1 MSLLAQVKTDRL
13 LLTAGAGGVGKTTVA
28 AALGVRAAQEGRR
41 VAVLTIDPARRLAD
55 ALGLEALTGELRR
68 VEAARF
74 ADAGLDPGAGELWA
88 MMLDTKTTGDQ
99 MVRRFAP
106 DAASA
111 QAILDNVYYRFFSN
125 SMAGAQEYMAIE
137 QVRALVQEGGFDL
150 VVLDTPP
157 AVHALD
163 FLDAPDRL
171 LAALDSRAVQLLR
184 RAQQSDGSGGLL
196 GRGRSLVMRSLN
208 RLTGG
213 NFLEELGDF
222 LGLFASI
229 LEALREASHALHH
242 LLRADGTRFLLVTTP
257 TRTNID
263 DAAHFRHELGTR
275 GFPFGAFV
283 CNRVHPRLPEVNADL
298 DALVASMSL
307 TGAADLPVERQRALV
322 ERMLVGLKS
331 HQQMAERD
339 HRAIERLVRV
349 GEARPEVVPMFPR
362 DVCDLAGLDRVGRC
376 LTG

>member
-1 MSLLAQVKTDRL
+1 MSLTNSVKNDRL
-13 LLTAGAGGVGKTTVA
+13 LLTAGGGGVGKTTVA

-68 VEAARF
+68 VDAARF
-74 ADAGLDPGAGELWA
+74 EEVGLDAGSGELWA

-111 QAILDNVYYRFFSN
+111 LAILDNRYYRFFSN

-137 QVRALVQEGGFDL
+137 QVRALVQEGDFDL

-184 RAQQSDGSGGLL
+184 RAQQTDGSGGLL

-229 LEALREASHALHH
+229 LDALREASHSLHH

-263 DAAHFRHELGTR
+263 DAAHFRHELRTR

-283 CNRVHPRLPEVNADL
+283 CNRVHPRLPEVADDL
-298 DALVASMSL
+298 DALVAAFADTS
-307 TGAADLPVERQRALV
+307 AAGVPPNRQRALV

-331 HQQMAERD
+331 HQRMADRD
-339 HRAIERLVRV
+339 HWAIERLIQM
-349 GEARPEVVPMFPR
+349 GGARPEVVPLFPR
-362 DVCDLAGLDRVGRC
+362 DVCDLAGLDQVGRC